1 MTGGQENRREVGRG
15 GNLVRGGDVPSRR
28 VSPGDTIRVGLK
40 DGGGRREN
48 FFFSPLQGGMLALSL
63 ARDGRWEVV
72 EERVERGVTG

>member
-48 FFFSPLQGGMLALSL
+48 FFFPPCRVACSRSRWPEMG
-63 ARDGRWEVV
+63 DGRS
-72 EERVERGVTG
+72 